1 MAVNQ
6 APEFR
11 PGDKVILIVREPQD
25 DEDARASKEGNYQ
38 PMKYLG
44 EIESTLFN
52 GPTPQMIV
60 RWHMPATLGY
70 DTLKGTISTMIHIAD
85 SVWLEAR
92 RRPRNVVASI
102 ERIPEEE
109 YQKLLTEAATG
120 RPAR

>member
-1 MAVNQ
+1 MSVNQ
-6 APEFR
+6 APELR
-11 PGDKVILIVREPQD
+11 PGDKVILIVREPQGE
-25 DEDARASKEGNYQ
+25 EDARASKEGNYQ
-38 PMKYLG
+38 AMKYVG
-44 EIESTLFN
+44 EIESTLLS

-70 DTLKGTISTMIHIAD
+70 DTLKGTVSTMIHIAD

-92 RRPRNVVASI
+92 KRPRNVVASI
-102 ERIPEEE
+102 QRIPEEE

>member
-1 MAVNQ
+1 MAVDQ
-6 APEFR
+6 TPELR
-11 PGDKVILIVREPQD
+11 PGDKVTLIVREPQD
-25 DEDARASKEGNYQ
+25 YEDARANKEGNYQ
-38 PMKYLG
+38 PMKYVG
-44 EIESTLFN
+44 EIESTLLN
-52 GPTPQMIV
+52 GPIPQMVV

-70 DTLKGTISTMIHIAD
+70 DTLKGTISTMIHVAD
-85 SVWLEAR
+85 SVWLETR